1 MLRLH
6 LHLMEASACRRP
18 ETTWLSCNT
27 AVPFFETPR
36 ATNVLSLLPFSTRGR
51 HLPHLVISVR
61 GNLHIFQLI
70 QSFPKSPHL
79 RRSTVFSSRLSFEA
93 VSVSAISLQQRF
105 PERRDAVLWFI
116 YHLRFTSIVC
126 IYIIFH
132 LLYYIILHTTSR
144 NIQVHVLMLCQ
155 SPPILCQ
162 SQITRIAKVQDEES
176 TRNDKNHKRII
187 ESYKNHVFKKHKAH
201 IRIIV
206 S

>member
-18 ETTWLSCNT
+18 ETTCLSCNT
-27 AVPFFETPR
+27 ALHFFEETPQ
-36 ATNVLSLLPFSTRGR
+36 ATFASTFSIRGR
-51 HLPHLVISVR
+51 HLPHLVISAR

-93 VSVSAISLQQRF
+93 VSISAISLQQRF

-155 SPPILCQ
+155 SPPILCE